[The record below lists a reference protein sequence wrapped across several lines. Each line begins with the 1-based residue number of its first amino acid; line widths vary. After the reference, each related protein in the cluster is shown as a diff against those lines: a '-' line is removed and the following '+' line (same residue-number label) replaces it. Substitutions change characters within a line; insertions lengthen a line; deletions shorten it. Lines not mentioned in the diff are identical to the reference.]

1 MTDERR
7 YLDEESKEI
16 FEAAATAGDSDRHAL
31 TSAKGFTL
39 AELQEIGLEV
49 GLAPERIADAATA
62 LERRR
67 SALPRRRSFG
77 MPISVG
83 RTIDLP
89 RAPTDR
95 EWDMLVGELRET
107 FHAQGK
113 VGSSG
118 SVRQWTNSN
127 LHAYVEP
134 TEAGYRLRLGTLKG
148 NASAMNMVGIA
159 GMGMGMA
166 MFVALGL
173 TWSLADGLVGPLIV
187 GGMGAAT
194 FVSNL
199 LRLPGWA
206 RRREEQMEYIT
217 ARAQALIGSD
227 PSTAT
232 TDGKEA

>member
-7 YLDEESKEI
+7 YQDDDSKEI
-16 FEAAATAGDSDRHAL
+16 FEAAATTGDSDRHAL
-31 TSAKGFTL
+31 SSAKGFTL

-62 LERRR
+62 LELRRR
-67 SALPRRRSFG
+67 ALPRRRSFG

-83 RTIDLP
+83 RIIDLP

-95 EWDMLVGELRET
+95 EWELLLGELRET

-118 SVRQWTNSN
+118 SIRQWTNGN

-148 NASAMNMVGIA
+148 TAPMTNMMGMA
-159 GMGMGMA
+159 GMGMGMVL
-166 MFVALGL
+166 FGALLFTGN
-173 TWSLADGLVGPLIV
+173 LADGFVGPV
-187 GGMGAAT
+187 VFGAMGAAA

-199 LRLPGWA
+199 LRLPRWA
-206 RRREEQMEYIT
+206 RQRREQMEYIA
-217 ARAQALIGSD
+217 ARAQALIGSEPD
-227 PSTAT
+227 R
-232 TDGKEA
+232 D

>member
-7 YLDEESKEI
+7 YLEEDSKEI
-16 FEAAATAGDSDRHAL
+16 FKAAATAGDSDPHAL
-31 TSAKGFTL
+31 SSTKGFTL

-49 GLAPERIADAATA
+49 GLTPERIADAATA
-62 LERRR
+62 LELRR
-67 SALPRRRSFG
+67 SALPRRTSLG

-83 RTIDLP
+83 RIVDLP

-95 EWDMLVGELRET
+95 EWDLLVGELRET

-118 SVRQWTNSN
+118 SVRQWTNGN

-148 NASAMNMVGIA
+148 NAGVMNMMGLA
-159 GMGMGMA
+159 GMGMGMVLL
-166 MFVALGL
+166 VASLL
-173 TWSLADGLVGPLIV
+173 TGGPADNLFAPVVFGA
-187 GGMGAAT
+187 MGAAA

-199 LRLPGWA
+199 IRLPRWA
-206 RRREEQMEYIT
+206 RQREEQMEYIA
-217 ARAQALIGSD
+217 ARARALIGSE
-227 PSTAT
+227 PPPGLA
-232 TDGKEA
+232 